1 VPVTFVVS
9 AGPNPVPTY
18 SLLTQFG
25 DYGGG
30 YSGDGQFNGLYSL
43 AIDPNTGNILAG
55 DLTGRIQIFDR
66 NGNFEGYF
74 GGNGVQ
80 FYTTTVPGTSQK
92 ATFYPTGTGGGLFG
106 GFPIGLAVDPING
119 NVVALDSAGRVLIFN
134 SAGVFQSTFGSP
146 GTSAG
151 QFIFDGGT
159 NFGAGGVAIDP
170 VTENILV
177 TDWGNNR
184 VQIFSSTGVYLG
196 QFGTEGAG
204 DGQFGY
210 GPAGIAI
217 DPETRN
223 IVVMD
228 SGSVSGTGRVEIF
241 NSSGA
246 YLRQFGAP
254 GAAAANWTWTSCGC
268 WGLAIDAASHNIIV
282 QGAIGAAA
290 KSIQIFDSNGN
301 YLSQFGG
308 FGTIVGVALAV
319 DPVSHHIVTYGGAL
333 SDNVVVQIFGA
344 PVAPTPT
351 STALTSSLNP
361 AASGQ
366 SVTFMATVTGAED
379 ITGTVQFFYGGTSLG
394 SPVTLA
400 AGIASLTTSTL
411 PVGTDSITAVYSGDT
426 YNAASYSPVLN
437 ETIGGSA
444 STTALAT
451 SVNPVIV
458 GHPVTFTATVTGNSP
473 TGTIQFTDGGA
484 SLGSSVTLAAGVATL
499 TTSTL
504 APGTHF
510 ITAVYSGDSANPTS
524 TSGVLSEAILAPTTT
539 IMTSSL
545 NPATVG
551 QYVTFTATVTGSR
564 PTGTVQF
571 MDGSSSLGAP
581 VALTGNAATLTL
593 STLSAV
599 THSITA
605 VYSGDSSN
613 SASTSAVLS
622 EVVNLHATTPTIAS
636 SLNPATAGQSATFTS
651 IVTGNSPTGTVQ
663 FMDGNIGLGAPVA
676 LTGGAASLPFSKL
689 SVGTH
694 PITAVYSGDSSN
706 AAGTSPMLNEV
717 VSAAPT
723 APLVTAPAPVTIPAT
738 QAAGATGSASPAL
751 TAFLAGATAVE
762 SISPPPVQLPR
773 EVGGVRV
780 SNTTLFP
787 VGTTTVTFIFKDSN
801 GNVGSATSTVTVV
814 IGTPRI
820 TGSTVGAVGTDPSG
834 AIYVNVVLTNTGTGN
849 ARNLNIKTLT
859 LRTLSG
865 TGTVTYNTQ
874 LSPAVPMAVINNL
887 DVGNKVVVRLYLNV
901 PSTVTRISITESGP
915 VQDVLGTNYNYS
927 TAEAVIP

>member
-1 VPVTFVVS
+1 
-9 AGPNPVPTY
+9 
-18 SLLTQFG
+18 
-25 DYGGG
+25 
-30 YSGDGQFNGLYSL
+30 
-43 AIDPNTGNILAG
+43 
-55 DLTGRIQIFDR
+55 
-66 NGNFEGYF
+66 
-74 GGNGVQ
+74 
-80 FYTTTVPGTSQK
+80 
-92 ATFYPTGTGGGLFG
+92 
-106 GFPIGLAVDPING
+106 
-119 NVVALDSAGRVLIFN
+119 
-134 SAGVFQSTFGSP
+134 
-146 GTSAG
+146 
-151 QFIFDGGT
+151 
-159 NFGAGGVAIDP
+159 
-170 VTENILV
+170 
-177 TDWGNNR
+177 
-184 VQIFSSTGVYLG
+184 VYLG

-217 DPETRN
+217 DPKTRN
-223 IVVMD
+223 IVVKD

-246 YLRQFGAP
+246 YLSQFGAP
-254 GAAAANWTWTSCGC
+254 VAATANWNWTSCGC

-282 QGAIGAAA
+282 QGAIGTAA

-319 DPVSHHIVTYGGAL
+319 DPVSHHIVTFGLAGDSGGT
-333 SDNVVVQIFGA
+333 VQIFGA
-344 PVAPTPT
+344 PGALTPT
-351 STALTSSLNP
+351 FTALTSSLNP

-366 SVTFMATVTGAED
+366 SVTFMAMVTGADD

-400 AGIASLTTSTL
+400 AGMASLTTSTL

-437 ETIGGSA
+437 EKITGSASA

-458 GHPVTFTATVTGNSP
+458 GHPVTFTATVTGSSP
-473 TGTIQFTDGGA
+473 TGTVQFMDGGGR
-484 SLGSSVTLAAGVATL
+484 LGSPVTLAAGVATL

-504 APGTHF
+504 AAGTHF
-510 ITAVYSGDSANPTS
+510 LTAVYSGDSANPTS
-524 TSGVLSEAILAPTTT
+524 TSGVLSEAVLAPTTT
-539 IMTSSL
+539 IVTSSL

-551 QYVTFTATVTGSR
+551 QYVTFTGTVTGSR
-564 PTGTVQF
+564 PTGTVHF
-571 MDGSSSLGAP
+571 MDGSSNLGAP
-581 VALTGNAATLTL
+581 VALTGNVATLTL

-622 EVVNLHATTPTIAS
+622 EVVNLHSTTPTIAS
-636 SLNPATAGQSATFTS
+636 SRNPATAGQSVTFTS
-651 IVTGNSPTGTVQ
+651 TVTGNSPTGTVQ

-689 SVGTH
+689 FVATH
-694 PITAVYSGDSSN
+694 AITAVYSGDSSN
-706 AAGTSPMLNEV
+706 AAGTSPILNEV
-717 VSAAPT
+717 VSAAAT
-723 APLVTAPAPVTIPAT
+723 APVVTAPVPVTIPAT
-738 QAAGATGSASPAL
+738 QAAGATSSASPVLA
-751 TAFLAGATAVE
+751 AFLAGATAVE
-762 SISPPPVQLPR
+762 SISPPPVQLLR
-773 EVGGVRV
+773 EVGGVPV

-787 VGTTTVTFIFKDSN
+787 VGKTTVTFSFKDSN

-849 ARNLNIKTLT
+849 ARNLNINTLT
-859 LRTLSG
+859 FRTLSG
-865 TGTVTYNTQ
+865 TGAVTYNTQ
-874 LSPAVPMAVINNL
+874 LSPALPMLVINNL
-887 DVGNKVVVRLYLNV
+887 DVGNKVAVRFYLKV
-901 PSTVTRISITESGP
+901 PSTVTRISITENGP
-915 VQDVLGTNYNYS
+915 VQDVLGTKYSYS
-927 TAEAVIP
+927 TAESVIP